1 MAGGS
6 GTPVFTLDKHSEIC
20 IARLKQ
26 YLEYVIRRDR
36 YDELRPAR

>member
-6 GTPVFTLDKHSEIC
+6 GTPVFTLDKHTEIY

-26 YLEYVIRRDR
+26 YLEYVKRKDR
-36 YDELRPAR
+36 